1 MRGAG
6 EFDEFVDAE
15 RFASPS
21 GIDAL
26 RLQQSFDFASVTL
39 QPGGQRIAES
49 LAPLAERR
57 AQQSAQ
63 DRYL

>member
-49 LAPLAERR
+49 LADVYTDE
-57 AQQSAQ
+57 
-63 DRYL
+63 